1 MINLNIHAGHSL
13 VCRGAAAELDEVE
26 ENRKVLKTLL
36 RLFSINK
43 NFTVYNCTDDEGK
56 TANENLSSIVA
67 KCNAHTVDW
76 DISIH
81 LNAGRND
88 STGDGKTGGVEVWTY
103 PGNDLGLC
111 TKICNEIS
119 KTLDIT
125 NRGVKQSKDYYVLKH
140 TKAPAMIIE
149 CCFVD
154 DKDDKLKWDSDI
166 CAEAIYLALL
176 NYYEIPFLRPE
187 DYSCKNCKNFKM
199 KG

>member
-1 MINLNIHAGHSL
+1 MINLNIHAGHSI
-13 VCRGAAAELDEVE
+13 VCRGATGLLDEVE

-36 RLFSINK
+36 KLFSKNK
-43 NFTVYNCTDDEGK
+43 HFTVYDCTDDEGK
-56 TANENLSSIVA
+56 TANENLATIVA
-67 KCNAHTVDW
+67 KCNEHTVDW

-103 PGNDLGLC
+103 PGNRVGLC
-111 TKICNEIS
+111 EKICDEIS

-125 NRGVKQSKDYYVLKH
+125 NRGVKQSKDYYILKH

-154 DKDDKLKWDSDI
+154 DKDDELKWNADI
-166 CAEAIYLALL
+166 CAEAIYLAILDF
-176 NYYEIPFLRPE
+176 YEIPFLRPE
-187 DYSCKNCKNFKM
+187 DYTCENCANFKV
-199 KG
+199 KE